1 VTTWEYAHER
11 GRSTALRIGDW
22 LRPRAKALGELMRRA
37 RKLALP
43 VLGVGCFVAAAFTVS
58 ILAGLITAGVGFFF
72 VEWRFA
78 K

>member
-1 VTTWEYAHER
+1 VTTWEYAHEW
-11 GRSTALRIGDW
+11 A
-22 LRPRAKALGELMRRA
+22 RPRARAGAQALTTVARKA

-43 VLGVGCFVAAAFTVS
+43 VLGAGCFVGAAFTVS
-58 ILAGLITAGVGFFF
+58 VLAGLLVAGAACFF